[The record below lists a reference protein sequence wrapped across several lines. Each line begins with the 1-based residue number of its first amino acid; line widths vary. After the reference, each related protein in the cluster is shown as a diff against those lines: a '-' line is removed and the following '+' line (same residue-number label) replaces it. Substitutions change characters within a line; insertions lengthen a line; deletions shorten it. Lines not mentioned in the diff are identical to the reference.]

1 MKKWHDGKRKMCVKT
16 KAEDRIWFRLNECI
30 TTNLIQIFIVIW
42 FLTLSPRSG
51 KSRQAN
57 KKIENCVALESEGE
71 WVFSLHKNCFA
82 LIFRSN
88 LLSTALEYFTLDH
101 NAKIRILSVPW
112 ILLYF
117 TPSFILHCPAKYT
130 RNEKK

>member
-30 TTNLIQIFIVIW
+30 ATNLIQIFIVIW

-57 KKIENCVALESEGE
+57 KKIENCVALERGGEG
-71 WVFSLHKNCFA
+71 VFFITQK
-82 LIFRSN
+82 
-88 LLSTALEYFTLDH
+88 
-101 NAKIRILSVPW
+101 
-112 ILLYF
+112 LLYLDF
-117 TPSFILHCPAKYT
+117 
-130 RNEKK
+130 

>member
-16 KAEDRIWFRLNECI
+16 KAEDRIWFGLNECI

-57 KKIENCVALESEGE
+57 KKIENSLLSIKEGE
-71 WVFSLHKNCFA
+71 SVIQWTKN
-82 LIFRSN
+82 
-88 LLSTALEYFTLDH
+88 
-101 NAKIRILSVPW
+101 
-112 ILLYF
+112 
-117 TPSFILHCPAKYT
+117 
-130 RNEKK
+130 